1 MAALLADVAHDDS
14 TIFPLGDVRYTVGEM
29 STVRV
34 ALGQRNYTVGD
45 IAGNERKIVDDIHR
59 AREANAD
66 LVVFSELALVGYPPQ
81 DLVKRTAFV
90 DTQREAL
97 DRIAAETTDITA
109 LVGFVARNP
118 EAYGKEV
125 RNAVAVCRDGNV
137 VGRTVKRLLP
147 TYDVFDEDRFFQPAT
162 RQPVH
167 ALPDGTEL
175 GVSVCEDAWNE
186 PDVWERPEY
195 DEDPI
200 EDLVDAGTDLLVNC
214 SASPFYGG
222 KGAFRERL
230 FGAHAKDHG
239 KWLVFVNQ
247 VGANDELVF
256 DGRSF
261 VVAPDG
267 TLACRLAAFE
277 EDFAVYDVPLDV
289 ESPPTYDVADEPTT
303 GPAEIRSALALGIRD
318 YVHKTGFGKVV
329 VGLSG
334 GIDSSITAA
343 LAADALGPENVLGV
357 GMPTRYT
364 SDASEIDARELAEN
378 LGIDFLDLPIED
390 TFQAFERELTPI
402 LDETPGVTEENVQA
416 RIRATTLMAIANEQS
431 RLLLAT
437 SNRSELAVGYTT
449 LYGDMCGALAPIA
462 DCPKTFVYDL
472 AKHLNEREETIP
484 ERVIEKPPSAELRA
498 DQTDE
503 DDLPPYEILDSILA
517 GYVDEGQTTDELVE
531 SGHDRETVERV
542 LSMLHRAEYKR
553 FQAAPVLKVSPKAF
567 GVGWRYPL
575 AANYEGVL
583 SK

>member
-1 MAALLADVAHDDS
+1 M
-14 TIFPLGDVRYTVGEM
+14 
-29 STVRV
+29 
-34 ALGQRNYTVGD
+34 GQSNYTVGD
-45 IAGNERKIVDDIHR
+45 IEGNERKITDGVRR
-59 AREANAD
+59 AREENVD

-81 DLVKRTAFV
+81 DLVKRDAFV
-90 DTQREAL
+90 DVQLDSL
-97 DRIAAETTDITA
+97 DRIASETEDITA

-118 EAYGKEV
+118 EEYGKGV
-125 RNAVAVCRDGNV
+125 QNAVAVCRDGEV
-137 VGRTVKRLLP
+137 VGRTDKRLLP
-147 TYDVFDEDRFFQPAT
+147 TYDVFDEDRFFEAAT

-167 ALPDGTEL
+167 SLPDGTEL

-200 EDLVDAGTDLLVNC
+200 EDLADAGADLLVNC

-222 KGAFRERL
+222 KGEFRERL
-230 FGAHAKDHG
+230 FGAHASDHG

-247 VGANDELVF
+247 VGASDELIF

-267 TLACRLAAFE
+267 TVACRLAAFE
-277 EDFAVYDVPLDV
+277 EDFAVYDVPLDA
-289 ESPPTYDVADEPTT
+289 ESPATYDIADQPPP
-303 GPAEIRSALALGIRD
+303 GPAEIRSALSLGIRD
-318 YVHKTGFGKVV
+318 YVHKTRFEKVV

-334 GIDSSITAA
+334 GIDSSITTA
-343 LAADALGPENVLGV
+343 LAVDALGPENVLGV
-357 GMPTRYT
+357 AMPTRYT
-364 SDASEIDARELAEN
+364 SDASKTDGRELADI
-378 LGIDFLDLPIED
+378 LGIDLLDVPIEEP
-390 TFQAFERELTPI
+390 FESFERALSPV

-416 RIRATTLMAIANEQS
+416 RIRATTLMAIANEQG

-472 AKHLNEREETIP
+472 ATHLNEREKTIP
-484 ERVIEKPPSAELRA
+484 ERVIEKPPTAELRA

-517 GYVDEGQTTDELVE
+517 GYVDEGLSADELVE

-575 AANYEGVL
+575 AARYGDVL
-583 SK
+583 SR

>member
-1 MAALLADVAHDDS
+1 M
-14 TIFPLGDVRYTVGEM
+14 GEN

-34 ALGQRNYTVGD
+34 ALGQSNYTVGD
-45 IAGNERKIVDDIHR
+45 IEGNERKITAGVRR
-59 AREANAD
+59 AREENAD

-81 DLVKRTAFV
+81 DLVKRDAFV
-90 DTQREAL
+90 DSQLDAL
-97 DRIAAETTDITA
+97 GRIAAETEGITA
-109 LVGFVARNP
+109 LVGFVARTR
-118 EAYGKEV
+118 EEYGKKV
-125 RNAVAVCRDGNV
+125 QNAVAVCRDGEI
-137 VGRTVKRLLP
+137 VGRTEKRLLP
-147 TYDVFDEDRFFQPAT
+147 TYDVFDEDRFFEAAEN
-162 RQPVH
+162 QPVH
-167 ALPDGTEL
+167 PLPDETEL

-195 DEDPI
+195 HEDPI
-200 EDLVDAGTDLLVNC
+200 EDLVDAGASLLVNS

-222 KGAFRERL
+222 KGEFRERL
-230 FGAHAKDHG
+230 FGAHARDHG

-247 VGANDELVF
+247 IGANDELIF

-267 TLACRLAAFE
+267 TVACRLAAFE
-277 EDFAVYDVPLDV
+277 EDFAVYDVLLDS
-289 ESPPTYDVADEPTT
+289 ESPATVNVAGEPPI
-303 GPAEIRSALALGIRD
+303 GPAEIRSALVLGIRD
-318 YVHKTGFGKVV
+318 YVHKTGFEEVV

-334 GIDSSITAA
+334 GIDSSLTAA
-343 LAADALGPENVLGV
+343 LAVDALGPESVLGV
-357 GMPTRYT
+357 SMPTRYT
-364 SDASEIDARELAEN
+364 SDASETDARELADN
-378 LGIDFLDLPIED
+378 LGIDLIDIPIEEP
-390 TFQAFERELTPI
+390 FEAFENGLTPI
-402 LDETPGVTEENVQA
+402 LDEAPGVTEENVQA
-416 RIRATTLMAIANEQS
+416 RIRATTLMAIANEQG

-472 AKHLNEREETIP
+472 ARYLNERGKTIP
-484 ERVIEKPPSAELRA
+484 ERVIEKPPTAELRA

-517 GYVDEGQTTDELVE
+517 GYVDEGLSADEIVE
-531 SGHDRETVERV
+531 SGHDRGTVERV

-575 AANYEGVL
+575 AARYRDIL
-583 SK
+583 SR

>member
-1 MAALLADVAHDDS
+1 MP
-14 TIFPLGDVRYTVGEM
+14 FGGVRHRVGEN

-34 ALGQRNYTVGD
+34 ALGQSNYTVGD
-45 IAGNERKIVDDIHR
+45 IEGNERKITSGIHR
-59 AREANAD
+59 AREESAD

-81 DLVKRTAFV
+81 DLVKRDAFV
-90 DTQREAL
+90 DAQLDAL
-97 DRIAAETTDITA
+97 DRIAAETTNITA
-109 LVGFVARNP
+109 LVGFVGRNP
-118 EAYGKEV
+118 DEYGKKV
-125 RNAVAVCRDGNV
+125 QNSVAVCRDGEI
-137 VGRTVKRLLP
+137 VGRTEKRLLP
-147 TYDVFDEDRFFQPAT
+147 TYDVFDEDRFFEAAE

-167 ALPDGTEL
+167 PLSDETEL

-195 DEDPI
+195 HEDPI
-200 EDLVDAGTDLLVNC
+200 EDLVDAGANLLVNC

-222 KGAFRERL
+222 KGEFRERL
-230 FGAHAKDHG
+230 FGAHARDHG

-247 VGANDELVF
+247 IGANDELIF

-267 TLACRLAAFE
+267 TVACRLAAFE
-277 EDFAVYDVPLDV
+277 QDFAVYDVPLDA
-289 ESPPTYDVADEPTT
+289 ESPATVDVAHEPPI

-318 YVHKTGFGKVV
+318 YVHKTGFEAVV

-334 GIDSSITAA
+334 GIDSSLTAA
-343 LAADALGPENVLGV
+343 LAVDALGSENVLGV
-357 GMPTRYT
+357 SMPTRYT
-364 SDASEIDARELAEN
+364 SNASETDARELADN
-378 LGIDFLDLPIED
+378 LGIDLIDVPIEEP
-390 TFQAFERELTPI
+390 FEAFERGLTPI

-416 RIRATTLMAIANEQS
+416 RIRATTLMAIANEQG

-472 AKHLNEREETIP
+472 ARHLNERAETIP
-484 ERVIEKPPSAELRA
+484 ERVIEKPPTAELRA

-503 DDLPPYEILDSILA
+503 DDLPPYETLDSILA
-517 GYVDEGQTTDELVE
+517 GYVDEGLSADELVE
-531 SGHDRETVERV
+531 SSHDRETVERV
-542 LSMLHRAEYKR
+542 LSMVHRAEYKR

-575 AANYEGVL
+575 AARYGDVL
-583 SK
+583 SG